1 MPRVRLA
8 IFWADAQAV
17 QNTPLQNDS
26 FCFAKRKPN
35 DLENCFNDIHT
46 YIFVWNSSD
55 FCWKNAKILSVY
67 LASECDSRLGYY
79 DYSFLAVFLLKN
91 ALIFEWHAAFFDS
104 RCLLAQGPC
113 LPMLPVVFTREFFLL
128 HWPCVVY
135 YFFSHFL
142 YTKRLIGILAADLF
156 LWVISSGFSLKSSI
170 PWSISML
177 NKLYLIF
184 KLRSLMSLIM
194 CLDSWAWCQAKIDE
208 MAHYYSCLKA
218 LFICLVWRV

>member
-1 MPRVRLA
+1 M
-8 IFWADAQAV
+8 Q
-17 QNTPLQNDS
+17 
-26 FCFAKRKPN
+26 
-35 DLENCFNDIHT
+35 
-46 YIFVWNSSD
+46 
-55 FCWKNAKILSVY
+55 KILSVY
-67 LASECDSRLGYY
+67 LASECDSRLGYS

-135 YFFSHFL
+135 FFSHFL

-170 PWSISML
+170 PWSISIL

-184 KLRSLMSLIM
+184 KLRSLMSLIV
-194 CLDSWAWCQAKIDE
+194 SWFLGLMSSKNTWNGPLLFLPQGSFHLFGMEGIVVVICKYLLLVVHTDE
-208 MAHYYSCLKA
+208 CSQ
-218 LFICLVWRV
+218 

>member
-104 RCLLAQGPC
+104 RCLLA
-113 LPMLPVVFTREFFLL
+113 
-128 HWPCVVY
+128 
-135 YFFSHFL
+135 
-142 YTKRLIGILAADLF
+142 
-156 LWVISSGFSLKSSI
+156 SSGPLPPDAASSFHKRIFSTSLALRCVFFFAFPIHKTFDRHLSSWFV
-170 PWSISML
+170 PL
-177 NKLYLIF
+177 G
-184 KLRSLMSLIM
+184 
-194 CLDSWAWCQAKIDE
+194 
-208 MAHYYSCLKA
+208 H
-218 LFICLVWRV
+218 FIWF

>member
-26 FCFAKRKPN
+26 FCFAKKTKWSRK
-35 DLENCFNDIHT
+35 LTCICFLCEIPL
-46 YIFVWNSSD
+46 IFAEKKCKNT
-55 FCWKNAKILSVY
+55 FCH
-67 LASECDSRLGYY
+67 LASECDSRLGYS

-104 RCLLAQGPC
+104 RCLLASSG
-113 LPMLPVVFTREFFLL
+113 PMLPVVFTREFFLL

-156 LWVISSGFSLKSSI
+156 LWVISSGFSLKSS
-170 PWSISML
+170 
-177 NKLYLIF
+177 
-184 KLRSLMSLIM
+184 
-194 CLDSWAWCQAKIDE
+194 D
-208 MAHYYSCLKA
+208 
-218 LFICLVWRV
+218 LFPY